1 MIWWILRLLAIWY
14 TLQRVFRALYE
25 PHRGTYPFA
34 VHISLFEMK
43 VFLAISTLMVV
54 ANAMP
59 RYVLVPIE
67 QIQFLRPMPTHHR
80 VARSAWP
87 QPPEWVIFVLFVLY
101 QCVFGKGS
109 SINHAESF
117 FFLDFFDPFL
127 HHGSFYVLNM
137 AYLNMCHLTKVYSI
151 KGSELKIAFNKKLFD
166 SIQTFSHC

>member
-1 MIWWILRLLAIWY
+1 MDPCILRLLAIWY
-14 TLQRVFRALYE
+14 TLLRVFRALYE
-25 PHRGTYPFA
+25 PHRGPYPFA

-87 QPPEWVIFVLFVLY
+87 QPPEWVIFFCFVY
-101 QCVFGKGS
+101 SS
-109 SINHAESF
+109 SINHVYSF
-117 FFLDFFDPFL
+117 FFW
-127 HHGSFYVLNM
+127 
-137 AYLNMCHLTKVYSI
+137 I
-151 KGSELKIAFNKKLFD
+151 FD
-166 SIQTFSHC
+166 SLSPSWTVLLNKAYELIWTFGNPPPPALSTRFINDL